1 MNEQLRS
8 NGLGDEAPDPGQLVL
23 VAGGGGYIGT
33 TLVPRLLRR
42 GYRVRVLDL
51 FWWDKKVLLDAAGP
65 AGDLIQTIHADVRA
79 IPAEAFDGVD
89 AVINLSGL
97 SNDPTAEY
105 DPDANWQMNAVAT
118 ETMGRACLDRGIERF
133 VFASSCSLYDGLP
146 LGMHDETA
154 AIEPRAAYA
163 VSKHYG
169 EQALKSMAEEG
180 LCPVI
185 LRNGTVYGYSPRM
198 RFDLVVNT
206 FAKDALLKGKLSLHG
221 GGWMWRPLVDVQD
234 ASDALIC
241 AMEAPAELVKGEVF
255 NVLHSNYQI
264 RELALLVAGSVQMMG
279 RPVDLEEVGAPD
291 LTRNYECSNMK
302 LAQTLGFIPSRS
314 VVTALDELLEWL
326 AGVDPAEM
334 AHPRFYNLPWLELRK
349 ELDQSFSL

>member
-1 MNEQLRS
+1 
-8 NGLGDEAPDPGQLVL
+8 
-23 VAGGGGYIGT
+23 
-33 TLVPRLLRR
+33 
-42 GYRVRVLDL
+42 
-51 FWWDKKVLLDAAGP
+51 
-65 AGDLIQTIHADVRA
+65 
-79 IPAEAFDGVD
+79 
-89 AVINLSGL
+89 
-97 SNDPTAEY
+97 
-105 DPDANWQMNAVAT
+105 
-118 ETMGRACLDRGIERF
+118 MGRACLDRGIERF